1 MRLGVVDDWIPG
13 NFNAIDD
20 TYAGK
25 IAEMG
30 FTGIGAHFAGD
41 PWLDES
47 LDLSRQISSVLAA
60 HGIEIVQFWGAYPS
74 LIAPDAEVR
83 ARAIHI
89 GKGVVKLAAELGA
102 HMACFR
108 PTSMHPRNQWWAHPD
123 NFTPAT
129 RQHLTDSLR
138 EIATACA
145 EYQIPMALECH
156 VTTTLNSP
164 ENIRDIIQ
172 ATGSP
177 WIKVN
182 MDAVNFVKDIPTA
195 YDTTS
200 MINHLF
206 DVLEPYVVTA
216 HIKDVDVLD
225 GHVVHIGEK
234 IPGEGVFDFDT
245 LFRRFEALLPDG
257 YGFIEHL
264 KSEEQVRQ
272 ANAFVRGKIAD
283 MGITIRQ

>member
-13 NFNAIDD
+13 NFNAIDEV
-20 TYAGK
+20 YAQK
-25 IAEMG
+25 IADMG

-41 PWLDES
+41 PRLDES
-47 LDLSRQISSVLAA
+47 LELCQQISSVLAA
-60 HGIEIVQFWGAYPS
+60 HGIEIVQFWGSYPS
-74 LIAPDAEVR
+74 LISPDDEVR
-83 ARAIHI
+83 ERSVEI
-89 GKGVVKLAAELGA
+89 GKGIVKLAAQLGA
-102 HMACFR
+102 QMASIR
-108 PTSMHPRNQWWAHPD
+108 PTSMHPNSPWWAHPD

-129 RQHLTDSLR
+129 RQRLTDSLR
-138 EIATACA
+138 EIATACD
-145 EYQIPMALECH
+145 EYSIPMALECH
-156 VTTTLNSP
+156 VTTTLDSP

-195 YDTTS
+195 YDTGI

-206 DVLEPYVVTA
+206 DVLAPYVVTA

-245 LFRRFEALLPDG
+245 LFRRFEALVPDG

-272 ANAFVRGKIAD
+272 ANTFVRGKITE
-283 MGITIRQ
+283 MGITIKQ